1 MKKHSNRDSVISQLV
16 VGASRAAGYTGTNM
30 RPYKLFTEHPAAVGE
45 TYFEHLAAAAG
56 FAGWMLVAMLACFIH
71 AIFPFLCV
79 TTGSSI
85 IKRLHDR
92 MVTNRARLAGGANAL
107 SNAS

>member
-1 MKKHSNRDSVISQLV
+1 MSLH
-16 VGASRAAGYTGTNM
+16 
-30 RPYKLFTEHPAAVGE
+30 KLFTEHPASVGE
-45 TYFEHLAAAAG
+45 TYFEHLGAAAS
-56 FAGWMLVAMLACFIH
+56 FAGWMLVATLACFIH

-92 MVTNRARLAGGANAL
+92 MVVNRARIAGATNAI
-107 SNAS
+107 